1 MTRSRSSIAVRD
13 FPGSAV
19 YLKKML
25 TRRAA
30 IFRILTL
37 MGAIHGRARHAVAE
51 RIELAPVENWTRHP
65 LNHRGV
71 PEGWR
76 TYETIGG
83 HPAYDFTVVENDG
96 RRALQLRSHG
106 DHSTIARK
114 VYVNLQATPILE
126 WSWKVTQLPEGAD
139 LRKRATSDAAPHVF
153 VVWPRTPAVIRS
165 QLIGYVW
172 DPLLPVGSIQKSQKT
187 GTVTFIVVRSG
198 TSELGQWLTERR
210 NVAEDFRLVYGG
222 DADAPRA
229 VALSIDTN
237 DTHAPS
243 EGLIGPILFRS
254 SD

>member
-1 MTRSRSSIAVRD
+1 MTI
-13 FPGSAV
+13 
-19 YLKKML
+19 

-30 IFRILTL
+30 IYRILTL
-37 MGAIHGRARHAVAE
+37 IGAVHGRPRHAVAE
-51 RIELAPVENWTRHP
+51 RIELLPVENWLRHP

-83 HPAYDFTVVENDG
+83 HPTYDFTVVENDG
-96 RRALQLRSHG
+96 RRALQLRSNG

-114 VYVNLQATPILE
+114 VYVNLHATPMLE
-126 WSWKVTQLPEGAD
+126 WSWKLVQLPQGAD
-139 LRKRATSDAAPHVF
+139 LRKRAM
-153 VVWPRTPAVIRS
+153 
-165 QLIGYVW
+165 
-172 DPLLPVGSIQKSQKT
+172 
-187 GTVTFIVVRSG
+187 RSG

-210 NVAEDFRLVYGG
+210 NVAEDFRLIYGA

-243 EGLIGPILFRS
+243 EGLIGAILFRS
-254 SD
+254 SE

>member
-1 MTRSRSSIAVRD
+1 MVVPDRS
-13 FPGSAV
+13 
-19 YLKKML
+19 
-25 TRRAA
+25 
-30 IFRILTL
+30 
-37 MGAIHGRARHAVAE
+37 
-51 RIELAPVENWTRHP
+51 N
-65 LNHRGV
+65 
-71 PEGWR
+71 
-76 TYETIGG
+76 
-83 HPAYDFTVVENDG
+83 
-96 RRALQLRSHG
+96 G

-114 VYVNLQATPILE
+114 VSVNLHATPILE
-126 WSWKVTQLPEGAD
+126 WSWKLIQLPQGAD

-153 VVWPRTPAVIRS
+153 VIWPRTPALLRS

-172 DPLLPVGSIQKSQKT
+172 DPVLPVGSIQKSQKT
-187 GTVTFIVVRSG
+187 GTVTFMVVRSG

-210 NVAEDFRLVYGG
+210 NVAEDFRLMYGA

>member
-1 MTRSRSSIAVRD
+1 MTI
-13 FPGSAV
+13 
-19 YLKKML
+19 

-30 IFRILTL
+30 MYRILTL
-37 MGAIHGRARHAVAE
+37 VGAAHGRARHAKAE
-51 RIELAPVENWTRHP
+51 RIELVPVENWTRHP

-76 TYETIGG
+76 TYETVGG
-83 HPAYDFTVVENDG
+83 HPAYDFTVVETDD
-96 RRALQLRSHG
+96 RRALLLRSNG

-114 VYVNLQATPILE
+114 VSVNLHATPILE
-126 WSWKVTQLPEGAD
+126 WSWKLIQLPQGAD

-153 VVWPRTPAVIRS
+153 VIWPRTPALLRS

-172 DPLLPVGSIQKSQKT
+172 DPVLPVGSIQKSQKT
-187 GTVTFIVVRSG
+187 GTVTFMVVRSG

-210 NVAEDFRLVYGG
+210 NVAEDFRLMYGA